1 MAERPLKVNI
11 RGIRYNPPVDAPRTV
26 FLELT
31 SHCNM
36 HCAFCP
42 SDILRREKGTLD
54 EAKAD
59 RFLEGLHALGM
70 RPPVLL
76 NVLGEPLLNKRIF
89 PLLDRLERDGH
100 LVTLITNMTLLGDPE
115 VRRELLRHP
124 NLTLAMSLQT
134 ATPESYRMRG
144 YEKLPFEDFFG
155 LIFEVIEDKF
165 RLGSG
170 TRLEVHVASSY
181 VASHDPT
188 IQADSPLDLWPNFPD
203 EKAETRWIART
214 MRRLESFGRR
224 MKRKY
229 PEAYAGE
236 KARVELLYKEQI
248 GTKIAVSRRGLPPG
262 FHRLKDEVFWGYMVM
277 PHMLLVFKSFELWTR
292 DEAFLRRA
300 LPADKVFH
308 IEENPGPWACPMTE
322 SVGLLANGEYVL
334 CCLDYE
340 GEMGLGNIDTVPVP
354 DVLAGD
360 RRAAIRENAMLE
372 PVCRRC
378 KGNLFVFDTEPLP
391 GAEQIV
397 DKFGRGWWPYEP
409 GLHGRGGRWTKGEA
423 WAYVLP
429 RITARSIRLRCL
441 SPFLEDA
448 SIKLTVRPY
457 DDAGR
462 TFELGTAFEFRARKG
477 IEEELWAE
485 YDFTPGRIHRI
496 EIESPVFVPAETMK
510 SGDARLLGLAVHDIR
525 LLSSLNL

>member
-1 MAERPLKVNI
+1 M
-11 RGIRYNPPVDAPRTV
+11 DAPRTV

-36 HCAFCP
+36 HCTFCP

-59 RFLEGLHALGM
+59 RFLDGLHALGM

-100 LVTLITNMTLLGDPE
+100 LATLITNMTLLGDPE
-115 VRRELLRHP
+115 VRRELLRHS

-144 YEKLPFEDFFG
+144 YPKLPFEEFYG

-165 RLGSG
+165 RLESG
-170 TRLEVHVASSY
+170 ARLEVHVASSY
-181 VASHDPT
+181 VAAHDPT

-203 EKAETRWIART
+203 EKAEKRWIART
-214 MRRLESFGRR
+214 MRRLESFGRKMR
-224 MKRKY
+224 RVY
-229 PEAYAGE
+229 PEAFARE
-236 KARVELLYKEQI
+236 KARVESLYKDQI

-262 FHRLKDEVFWGYMVM
+262 FHHLKDEVFWGYMVM

-292 DEAFLRRA
+292 DQAFLRRS
-300 LPADKVFH
+300 LPPDKAFT

-322 SVGLLANGEYVL
+322 SFGLLANGEYVL

-340 GEMGLGNIDTVPVP
+340 GEMGLGTIDKVAVA
-354 DVLAGD
+354 DALSGE
-360 RRAAIRENAMLE
+360 RRAAIRADAMIE

-378 KGNLFVFDTEPLP
+378 KGNLFVFDTDPLP

-429 RITARSIRLRCL
+429 RINAHSIRVRCL

-448 SIKLTVRPY
+448 SVKLTVRPY
-457 DDAGR
+457 DEAAG
-462 TFELGTAFEFRARKG
+462 TFL
-477 IEEELWAE
+477 
-485 YDFTPGRIHRI
+485 PGVVVR
-496 EIESPVFVPAETMK
+496 VP
-510 SGDARLLGLAVHDIR
+510 GPQGR
-525 LLSSLNL
+525 